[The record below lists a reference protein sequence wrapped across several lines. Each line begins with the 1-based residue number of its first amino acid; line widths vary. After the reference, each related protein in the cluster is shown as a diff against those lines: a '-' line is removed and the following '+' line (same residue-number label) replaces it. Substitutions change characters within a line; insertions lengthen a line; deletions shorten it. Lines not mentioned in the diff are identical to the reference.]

1 MVIKF
6 SDKLDTDT
14 FNDFADLLLDG
25 LSKTEQG
32 DKLKIFFSTTGGEV
46 SCAYALYELLN
57 KYKDHI
63 EFYVVDTMMS
73 SGIILLYFM
82 RDFDIYIIDL
92 DAELV
97 IHKIYSKINTSHP
110 AKKEVEI
117 SLNGYNK
124 KLYNLF
130 KKLGLSDDK
139 LQKFNNTEDV
149 YLSTKELMQLF
160 PNIKLKKY
168 I

>member
-6 SDKLDTDT
+6 SDKLNTDT
-14 FNDFADLLLDG
+14 FNEFADLLLDG
-25 LSKTEQG
+25 LSRTPEG
-32 DKLKIFFSTTGGEV
+32 DKLKIFFTTSGGEV

-57 KYKDHI
+57 KYKEHI
-63 EFYVVDTMMS
+63 EFYIVDAMMS

-82 RDFDIYIIDL
+82 REFDIYMIDL
-92 DAELV
+92 DLELV
-97 IHKIYSKINTSHP
+97 IHKIHSRIDTSHP
-110 AKKEVEI
+110 VKKQAEASI
-117 SLNGYNK
+117 DSYNK

-130 KKLGLSDDK
+130 KKIGLSDAK
-139 LQKFNNTEDV
+139 LEKFKNTEDV
-149 YLSTKELMQLF
+149 YLTGRELMIMF